1 MRRARDWGLALA
13 YIAGYVLL
21 DRISYVHPLA
31 PYGIT
36 PWNPPPGLSLALL
49 LGCGLHFAPALF
61 IAAVLADVLV
71 RGMAVHPFAV
81 LSLALTLTAGY
92 TLMAAL
98 MLRVLR
104 FDPRLATL
112 RDLVIF
118 AATVVISTSVIALGY
133 VSVLSLHGLLAAKD
147 FGDAVLRFWVGDVI
161 GIVVTTPFVL
171 SFGARLRETGD
182 ALRRPTLSARWQTF
196 VLLALLGA
204 LFALPEALAV
214 RYFYLLFLP
223 LIWISATGGFR
234 GTTLA
239 LLAIQIGLIVV
250 GQARGY
256 AATTVVEL
264 QLFMLVLAF
273 GALFLGMAISER
285 RSAQEKLLAREVELH
300 DKQLELERALRH
312 AAAAEMASALA
323 HELNQPL
330 SAVVSYL
337 RACQIMLAEPVANRA
352 RLEET
357 MTRANDEAR
366 RAAEVVRGL
375 REFFRAGAGQLE
387 HVELPPLLAH
397 AIDPLR
403 GRFQRHAVR
412 VRIDC
417 EPGLPKVHVDRMQ
430 IETVVQNLVGNA
442 VDAMASTSS
451 AARGI
456 DITARRADTAAARVC
471 VADTGPGLD
480 PEVAKRL
487 FLPFRSTKPH
497 GMGLGLALSRTIV
510 ESHGGKLWHEPG
522 AKGSVFCFTVPF
534 VRGAPESE

>member
-1 MRRARDWGLALA
+1 MRRSREWGLALV

-36 PWNPPPGLSLALL
+36 PWNPPPGLSVALL
-49 LGCGLHFAPALF
+49 IGSGLRFAPALF
-61 IAAVLADVLV
+61 VAAALADVLV
-71 RGMAVHPFAV
+71 RGMTVHPLAV
-81 LSLALTLTAGY
+81 ASLALTLTAGY

-112 RDLVIF
+112 RDLAVF
-118 AATVVISTSVIALGY
+118 AGTVVVATSVIAIGY
-133 VSVLSLHGLLAAKD
+133 VSVLAALGLLAPKD
-147 FGDAVLRFWVGDVI
+147 FYDAALRFWVGDVI

-171 SFGARLRETGD
+171 SVSGRPRESWD
-182 ALRRPTLSARWQTF
+182 ALRKPTLAARLQAF
-196 VLLALLGA
+196 VLLALLVV
-204 LFALPEALAV
+204 LFAMPETLAV

-223 LIWISATGGFR
+223 LIWIGVTGGFR

-256 AATTVVEL
+256 AAVTVVEL

-273 GALFLGMAISER
+273 GALFLGMAISEHR
-285 RSAQEKLLAREVELH
+285 AAQEALLARETELH
-300 DKQLELERALRH
+300 DKQVELERALRH

-337 RACQIMLAEPVANRA
+337 RACEIMLADPIANRA

-357 MTRANDEAR
+357 MARVNEEAR
-366 RAAEVVRGL
+366 RAGEVVRGL
-375 REFFRAGAGQLE
+375 REFFRTGTGRLA
-387 HVELPPLLAH
+387 HVDLPALLAH
-397 AIDPLR
+397 AIEPLL

-412 VRIDC
+412 LRIDC
-417 EPGLPKVHVDRMQ
+417 EPALPQVHVDRMQ
-430 IETVVQNLVGNA
+430 VETVVQNLVGNA
-442 VDAMASTSS
+442 VDAMAAANS
-451 AARGI
+451 AERAI
-456 DITARRADTAAARVC
+456 DVTARRANATAVRVC

-480 PEVAKRL
+480 PEIASRL

-510 ESHGGKLWHEPG
+510 ESHGGKLWHEPTPVG
-522 AKGSVFCFTVPF
+522 GMFCFTVPV
-534 VRGAPESE
+534 VRDAAEGD